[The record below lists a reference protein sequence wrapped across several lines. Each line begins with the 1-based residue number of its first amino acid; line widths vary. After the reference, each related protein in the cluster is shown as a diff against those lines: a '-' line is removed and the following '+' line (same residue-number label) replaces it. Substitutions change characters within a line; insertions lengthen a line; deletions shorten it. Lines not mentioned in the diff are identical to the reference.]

1 MSLMLAN
8 RYFLDRDYLHALP
21 LLEAALSEAPHSS
34 SIRKKLIVT
43 DIVLSRLSEALD
55 LLEQAVEED
64 PRSIIDTRA
73 DDEEC
78 PCPDLSRALEK
89 RLPYATDPY
98 PVLLSL
104 GMLELYCSLD
114 RSRTYLAQAA
124 RLRAEEPRLPRILL
138 RLQQEVPRCSP
149 AS

>member
-8 RYFLDRDYLHALP
+8 RYFLDRDYAHALP
-21 LLEAALSEAPHSS
+21 LLEAALAEAPHASPA
-34 SIRKKLIVT
+34 RKKLIVT
-43 DIVLSRLSEALD
+43 HIVLGNLPEALA
-55 LLEQAVEED
+55 LFARAVEED

-73 DDEEC
+73 EDEDC
-78 PCPDLSRALEK
+78 PCPDLCRALEK
-89 RLPYATDPY
+89 RLPYAPDPY

-114 RSRTYLAQAA
+114 RARDYLAQAG
-124 RLRAEEPRLPRILL
+124 RLRAEESRIPGILN
-138 RLQQEVPRCSP
+138 RLQQEVPRCSR